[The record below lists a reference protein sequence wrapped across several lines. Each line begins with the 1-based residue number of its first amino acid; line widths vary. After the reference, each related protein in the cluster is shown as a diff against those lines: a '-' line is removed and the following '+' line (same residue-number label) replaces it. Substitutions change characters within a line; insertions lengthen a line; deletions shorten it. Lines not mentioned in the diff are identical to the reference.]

1 MKNVKPDTN
10 PEPATPATAD
20 KAALR
25 APAAAGAGPEL
36 VRDQLFDESQAQL
49 SSPETASEAE
59 IPHFSKP
66 FLEQQARTAAR
77 IWDIARSPEK
87 QDVFGRRI
95 NATKATLDQVF
106 AELDSRPMPTYKP
119 GEPLDPLLELRENP
133 RLLRSVLKEINSL
146 RKRLAR
152 LPRTIRPR
160 MDDEPRIITAADAY
174 LSATESYWNTEA
186 VATFLSAAQQVDA
199 FTLKELWTF
208 PSAAKFLLLEEILTQ
223 AQAVIANPQAHDAA
237 GAAML
242 KRRFNSLRDT
252 IYANWLTTVE
262 ELTVFDTVLRR
273 DPAGTYASMDFE
285 TREAYRTRVS
295 EISMASEFTELQ
307 IAEAA
312 IQLATEGSEDTRE
325 QDPRMAVRKAHVGY
339 YLIDKG
345 FAELA
350 RSVHY
355 RPSFLDRLR
364 LTVLANAEDFY
375 IGGVEITAVIL
386 IGLILTPLIPNYPGL
401 AAMIFAFLLLVLP
414 VTQGAVDLANNTVTA
429 LFKAVALPK
438 MDLAKGV
445 PDEFTTLVAVPT
457 LLLNEKQVR
466 DLVDDLE
473 VRFLANQDAHI
484 HFALLTDLPDSITR
498 PQTNDND
505 PLVDLAVGLIDALNA
520 KYGPRSAGSFML
532 LHRHRIFNAHQGV
545 WMGWERKRGK
555 LLDLNKLLQGA
566 YDSFPVKAGDLN
578 KLQQV
583 RYVITLDSDTQL
595 PRGSAH
601 SLIGAMAH
609 PLNRA
614 IIDPGRRIVTEG
626 YGILQP
632 RVGVSV
638 SSASRSRLA
647 AIYSGQTGFDIYT
660 RAVSDT
666 YQDLYGEGIFTGK
679 GIYEVSTLHAVLDRR
694 FPRNSLLSH
703 DLIEGAYARA
713 GLATDIEV
721 IDDYPSHYSAYNRRK
736 HRWVRGDWQITQWL
750 FGKVPDETGHYVSN
764 PISAISRWKIFDNL
778 RRSLV
783 EPVTFFLLVSGW
795 LGLAG
800 GALYWTLVT
809 LFLLFVPSLVQLA
822 FSLGRAL
829 AEPVQGAVREAWIGF
844 AQSMF
849 ITFLNLVFLPHQM
862 LLGIDAITRSLVRRF
877 ITGQRLL
884 EWETAA
890 EAENNSGKVTPVD
903 RYLAASP
910 LVSIFVAVV
919 VAIFNAHALFA
930 ALPILILW
938 ALEKSVTTWLN
949 EPPRELSRRF
959 DAGQDRFMRLLAL
972 RTWRFFYQYGGEAH
986 NYLIPDNVEEEGLFE
1001 AARVSPTNYG
1011 LLLNA
1016 RQAAITFGFL
1026 TVPEF
1031 VLLTQASL
1039 ATYKK
1044 LQKLNGHIYN
1054 WYDTRTLEP
1063 IHPITVSSVDSG
1075 NLAASFYTLHA
1086 GATRMLREPLLSS
1099 NLTAGLR
1106 DHLAMLAE
1114 LRVNTSFP
1122 EAPQSDELTAWIAWV
1137 FQAEKAGPHPLAASD
1152 ASEAEWWLAETHL
1165 RIGAITTLVCD
1176 YLPWLSPQFD
1186 ALRSLPSLLNA
1197 VYRAEDIS
1205 FGTGAEVATDMDLRL
1220 ARATTTS
1227 ANDNAQVV
1235 LAEQLRDLISRSLP
1249 RLRALRDDLQHIID
1263 DAHRYVAEMDFS
1275 YLIEPNRQMLSIG
1288 YMVEQNEL
1296 HKACYDLLCS
1306 EARIGAFVAVAK
1318 GEAPQAS
1325 WFKLGRTHTVAYG
1338 RPALI
1343 SWTGTMFEYLMP
1355 ALWMRS
1361 YPDTLVTRTLDAVVA
1376 IQQAYAREHNNIPW
1390 GISECGYSQKDDSG
1404 HYHYQAFGI
1413 PAVALKWD
1421 ATAGP
1426 IVSPYSTFL
1435 ALGINPGAA
1444 MKNLTRMAKMG
1455 WIGAFGFYEGADYS
1469 YEPNAARPKMR
1480 KEPVL
1485 VREWMAHHQGM
1496 SLLAILNLLHNNIV
1510 QEWFHANPDLKATE
1524 LLLHEKPI
1532 RVATLLAE
1540 HKEATAGQVSRKSA
1554 A

>member
-1 MKNVKPDTN
+1 
-10 PEPATPATAD
+10 
-20 KAALR
+20 
-25 APAAAGAGPEL
+25 
-36 VRDQLFDESQAQL
+36 
-49 SSPETASEAE
+49 
-59 IPHFSKP
+59 
-66 FLEQQARTAAR
+66 
-77 IWDIARSPEK
+77 
-87 QDVFGRRI
+87 
-95 NATKATLDQVF
+95 
-106 AELDSRPMPTYKP
+106 
-119 GEPLDPLLELRENP
+119 
-133 RLLRSVLKEINSL
+133 
-146 RKRLAR
+146 
-152 LPRTIRPR
+152 
-160 MDDEPRIITAADAY
+160 
-174 LSATESYWNTEA
+174 
-186 VATFLSAAQQVDA
+186 
-199 FTLKELWTF
+199 
-208 PSAAKFLLLEEILTQ
+208 
-223 AQAVIANPQAHDAA
+223 
-237 GAAML
+237 
-242 KRRFNSLRDT
+242 
-252 IYANWLTTVE
+252 
-262 ELTVFDTVLRR
+262 
-273 DPAGTYASMDFE
+273 
-285 TREAYRTRVS
+285 
-295 EISMASEFTELQ
+295 
-307 IAEAA
+307 
-312 IQLATEGSEDTRE
+312 
-325 QDPRMAVRKAHVGY
+325 
-339 YLIDKG
+339 
-345 FAELA
+345 
-350 RSVHY
+350 
-355 RPSFLDRLR
+355 
-364 LTVLANAEDFY
+364 
-375 IGGVEITAVIL
+375 
-386 IGLILTPLIPNYPGL
+386 
-401 AAMIFAFLLLVLP
+401 
-414 VTQGAVDLANNTVTA
+414 
-429 LFKAVALPK
+429 
-438 MDLAKGV
+438 
-445 PDEFTTLVAVPT
+445 
-457 LLLNEKQVR
+457 
-466 DLVDDLE
+466 
-473 VRFLANQDAHI
+473 
-484 HFALLTDLPDSITR
+484 LLTDLPDSITR
-498 PQTNDND
+498 PQANDNN
-505 PLVDLAVGLIDALNA
+505 PLVDLAVTLIEGLNA
-520 KYGPRSAGSFML
+520 KYSARDAGSFML
-532 LHRHRIFNAHQGV
+532 LHRHRIFNARQGV

-555 LLDLNKLLQGA
+555 LLDLNKLLEGA
-566 YDSFPVKAGDLN
+566 YDSFPVKAGDIQ
-578 KLQQV
+578 KLLQV

-601 SLIGAMAH
+601 GLIGAMAH

-614 IIDPGRRIVTEG
+614 IIDPDKRIVTEG

-750 FGKVPDETGHYVSN
+750 FGKVPDESGRYVTN

-800 GALYWTLVT
+800 GPLYWTLVT

-822 FSLGRAL
+822 FSLGRAI
-829 AEPVQGAVREAWIGF
+829 AEPVQGAAREAWIGF
-844 AQSMF
+844 SQSMF

-890 EAENNSGKVTPVD
+890 EAESNTGKVTPVD
-903 RYLAASP
+903 RYLAATP
-910 LVSIFVAVV
+910 L
-919 VAIFNAHALFA
+919 
-930 ALPILILW
+930 
-938 ALEKSVTTWLN
+938 ALEKPVTSWLN
-949 EPPRELSRRF
+949 APPRELSLRF
-959 DAGQDRFMRLLAL
+959 EAGQDRFMRLLAL
-972 RTWRFFYQYGGEAH
+972 RTWRFFYQYGREEH

-1016 RQAAITFGFL
+1016 RQAAITFGYL

-1031 VLLTQASL
+1031 ALLSRASL
-1039 ATYKK
+1039 ATYQK
-1044 LQKLNGHIYN
+1044 LKKLNGHIYN

-1075 NLAASFYTLHA
+1075 NLAASFYTLNA
-1086 GATRMLREPLLSS
+1086 GVIRMLGEPLLSAS
-1099 NLTAGLR
+1099 LIAGLR
-1106 DHLAMLAE
+1106 DHIALLAE
-1114 LRVNTSFP
+1114 LGVKTSFP
-1122 EAPQSDELTAWIAWV
+1122 SAPQSDDLTAWIAWA
-1137 FQAEKAGPHPLAASD
+1137 FQSEKSGPHPLAAPN
-1152 ASEAEWWLAETHL
+1152 ASEADWWLAETHL

-1176 YLPWLSPQFD
+1176 FLPWLSPQFD
-1186 ALRSLPSLLNA
+1186 ALHSLPSMQNA
-1197 VYRAEDIS
+1197 VYRAEDILMN
-1205 FGTGAEVATDMDLRL
+1205 TAVHTATDIDLRL
-1220 ARATTTS
+1220 ARATIAS
-1227 ANDNAQVV
+1227 ANDNAQIL
-1235 LAEQLRDLISRSLP
+1235 LAEQLRDLLSRSLP
-1249 RLRALRDDLQHIID
+1249 RLKSLLEDMQHIID
-1263 DAHRYVAEMDFS
+1263 DAHRFVAEMDFS
-1275 YLIEPNRQMLSIG
+1275 YLIEPKRQMLSIG
-1288 YMVEQNEL
+1288 YMVEEDEL

-1435 ALGINPGAA
+1435 ALGISPVAA

>member
-1 MKNVKPDTN
+1 MKNLKPDLNDET
-10 PEPATPATAD
+10 
-20 KAALR
+20 KA
-25 APAAAGAGPEL
+25 PEL
-36 VRDQLFDESQAQL
+36 VRTEFADERAAQL
-49 SSPETASEAE
+49 ASPETLPSGDDAPATAE
-59 IPHFSKP
+59 PEKPHFTDE
-66 FLEQQARTAAR
+66 FLQQRAKAAA
-77 IWDIARSPEK
+77 ISWDIARSPEG
-87 QDVFGRRI
+87 QDGFGRRI
-95 NATKATLDQVF
+95 GATKSALEQVF

-133 RLLRSVLKEINSL
+133 RLLRSVLKEMNSL

-174 LSATESYWNTEA
+174 LETTGSYWDTEA
-186 VATFLSAAQQVDA
+186 VATFLKAAQAVDA

-208 PSAAKFLLLEEILTQ
+208 PSAVKFLLLEEILTQ
-223 AQAVIANPQAHDAA
+223 AQAVIANPKSHDAA
-237 GAAML
+237 GAALL

-252 IYANWLTTVE
+252 IYANWMTNVE
-262 ELTVFDTVLRR
+262 DLTVFDRVLRK
-273 DPAGTYASMDFE
+273 DPAGVYVAMDFE

-295 EISMASEFTELQ
+295 EISEASELTELQ

-312 IQLATEGSEDTRE
+312 VQLALEGSLSRRE
-325 QDPRMAVRKAHVGY
+325 VDPRVATRRAHVGY

-350 RSVHY
+350 STVHY
-355 RPSFLDRLR
+355 RPSFVDRVR
-364 LTVLANAEDFY
+364 LMVLANAEDFY
-375 IGGVEITAVIL
+375 IGGIEITAVIL
-386 IGLILTPLIPNYPGL
+386 IGLFLTPLIPNYPGFF
-401 AAMIFAFLLLVLP
+401 AMLFAFLLLVLP

-429 LFKAVALPK
+429 LFKANALPK

-445 PDEFTTLVAVPT
+445 PEAFTTLVAVPT

-466 DLVDDLE
+466 ELVDELE
-473 VRFLANQDAHI
+473 VRYLANQDPHI
-484 HFALLTDLPDSITR
+484 HFALLTDLPDSVTR

-505 PLVDLAVGLIDALNA
+505 PLVDLAVGLIDGLNA
-520 KYGPRSAGSFML
+520 KYGTRDAGSFML
-532 LHRHRIFNAHQGV
+532 LHRHRIFNQRQGV

-555 LLDLNKLLQGA
+555 LLDLNKLLEGA
-566 YDSFPVKAGDLN
+566 YDSFPVKAGDLK
-578 KLQQV
+578 KLLQV

-614 IIDPGRRIVTEG
+614 VIDPEKRIVTEG

-679 GIYEVSTLHAVLDRR
+679 GIYEVATLHAVLDRR

-750 FGKVPDETGHYVSN
+750 FGKVPDESGRYVTN

-800 GALYWTLVT
+800 PGPNTGPLYWTLVT
-809 LFLLFVPSLVQLA
+809 LFLLFAPSLVQLC
-822 FSLGRAL
+822 FSLGRAI
-829 AEPVQGAVREAWIGF
+829 AEPVQGATREAWIGF
-844 AQSMF
+844 GQSMF
-849 ITFLNLVFLPHQM
+849 ITFLNLLFLPHQM

-890 EAENNSGKVTPVD
+890 EAESNTGKTTPVD
-903 RYLAASP
+903 RYLAATP
-910 LVSIFVAVV
+910 LITLLVTVLV
-919 VAIFNAHALFA
+919 ALFNTRA
-930 ALPILILW
+930 LFVALPILILW
-938 ALEKSVTTWLN
+938 LLERPATAWLN
-949 EPPRELSRRF
+949 APPRELSLRI
-959 DAGQDRFMRLLAL
+959 DAGQERFMRTLAL
-972 RTWRFFYQYGGEAH
+972 RTWRFFYQYGGESH
-986 NYLIPDNVEEEGLFE
+986 NYLVPDNVEEEGLFE
-1001 AARVSPTNYG
+1001 AARVSPTNFG

-1016 RQAAITFGFL
+1016 RQAAVTFGYL

-1031 VLLTQASL
+1031 VSLTRASL
-1039 ATYKK
+1039 ATYRK

-1086 GATRMLREPLLSS
+1086 GAAKMLREPFVSRSLI
-1099 NLTAGLR
+1099 AGLR
-1106 DHLAMLAE
+1106 DHLSMLAE
-1114 LRVNTSFP
+1114 LHVNTSFP
-1122 EAPQSDELTAWIAWV
+1122 TVPQNDDLTAWIEWS
-1137 FQAEKAGPHPLAASD
+1137 FKAETSGPHPHPAPD
-1152 ASEAEWWLAETHL
+1152 ETEAHWWLAEMKV
-1165 RIGAITTLVCD
+1165 RIAAITTLVCD

-1186 ALRSLPSLLNA
+1186 ALHAVPSLQTA
-1197 VYRAEDIS
+1197 AYRAEDILL
-1205 FGTGAEVATDMDLRL
+1205 GTASEIAADIDMRL
-1220 ARATTTS
+1220 ARATIAS
-1227 ANDNAQVV
+1227 SNDNTQV
-1235 LAEQLRDLISRSLP
+1235 LQAEQLRDLLSRSIP
-1249 RLRALRDDLQHIID
+1249 RLKALLEDMQHIID
-1263 DAHRYVAEMDFS
+1263 DARQYVEEMDFS
-1275 YLIEPNRQMLSIG
+1275 YLIEPSRQMLSIG

-1361 YPDTLVTRTLDAVVA
+1361 YPDTLVTRTLDAVVE

-1390 GISECGYSQKDDSG
+1390 GISECGYSQKDDAG

-1435 ALGINPGAA
+1435 ALGIRPSAA
-1444 MKNLTRMAKMG
+1444 MKNLLRMAKMG

-1469 YEPNAARPKMR
+1469 YEPNAPDPKMR
-1480 KEPVL
+1480 KEAVL

-1540 HKEATAGQVSRKSA
+1540 HKEATAGQVSRRSA
-1554 A
+1554 AA